1 MILGMVQG
9 TVVASAKADKIDGA
23 KYLLVNKCDQ
33 HGNVKGDYH
42 VALDQVGAGIGEMVI
57 MSQGSPNRQTE
68 RTFDRPIDASIIGI
82 VDVIDQFEEV
92 TYKK

>member
-9 TVVASAKADKIDGA
+9 TVVASNKVDGVDGA

-33 HGNVKGDYH
+33 FGKVKDDYF
-42 VALDQVGAGIGEMVI
+42 VALDQVGAGHGEMV
-57 MSQGSPNRQTE
+57 MMAQGSPNRQTQ
-68 RTFDRPIDASIIGI
+68 RTIDRPIDTSIIGI
-82 VDVIDQFEEV
+82 VDMIDQSEKV

>member
-9 TVVASAKADKIDGA
+9 TVVATNKADGIDAA

-33 HGNVKGDYH
+33 FGKVKNDYY
-42 VALDQVGAGIGEMVI
+42 VALDQVGAGHGEMV
-57 MSQGSPNRQTE
+57 MMAQGSPNRQTQ

-82 VDVIDQFEEV
+82 VDLIDQFEKV
-92 TYKK
+92 TYRK